1 MSGVDGDLL
10 TALAHVVGSQG
21 VVTDPKR
28 LEVLSRD
35 HFWFSPVLTPLL
47 TGKRAEAAVIPRTV
61 DELVAVV
68 ALAARERVP
77 ITMRGSGT
85 GNYGQGVPLKGGLLL
100 STVGLRG
107 ILQLTPE
114 RATVQA
120 GVKLGVLER
129 EARRL
134 GAELRMYPSTYLT
147 ATAGGFLAG
156 GAGGV
161 GSVTW
166 GTLWDEGNVLGTTVV
181 TVEEAPRVVE
191 VTGAEDLLGVIHSCG
206 LTGVIADLTL
216 ALAPARPWAQ
226 FAAAFPDFESAF
238 HFGASLAYDEGVP
251 KRLVS
256 LHEWPL
262 PSFFPRL
269 VQAGVVREGRAL
281 VLLELD
287 LNPHELERRA
297 LEHGG
302 DVTFY
307 GPPETYHRGGLPL
320 SDFSWNHTTLWAIKA
335 DPGLTYLQDAYD
347 PARALEQYR
356 TRKARFGGDL
366 LAHIEFMRT
375 RGRVIPQGMSVVR
388 FRDKAY
394 LGEMITFTES
404 LGMRV
409 ADPHTHKLDEDS
421 RWNGLPVLSAKR
433 RWDPFGLLNPGHL
446 NAWEDDGTPPR

>member
-1 MSGVDGDLL
+1 VRAVERSLL
-10 TALAHVVGSQG
+10 EALARIVGPQG
-21 VVTDPKR
+21 VVNDPKR
-28 LEVLSRD
+28 LVVLSRD
-35 HFWFSPVLTPLL
+35 HFWFSPVLKPLL
-47 TGKRAEAAVIPRTV
+47 TGKRAEAAVTPRTV
-61 DELVAVV
+61 DELVAVI

-77 ITMRGSGT
+77 VTMRGSGT
-85 GNYGQGVPLKGGLLL
+85 GNYGQGVPLRGGLLL
-100 STVGLRG
+100 STAGLKG
-107 ILQLTPE
+107 IVQLTPE

-166 GTLWDEGNVLGTTVV
+166 GTLWDEGNVLGATVV
-181 TVEEAPRVVE
+181 TVEEMPRVLE
-191 VTGAEDLLGVIHSCG
+191 VAGAEDLLGVIHSCG
-206 LTGVIADLTL
+206 LTGVIVDLTL

-226 FAAAFPDFESAF
+226 FAAAFPDFGRAF
-238 HFGASLAYDEGVP
+238 HFGTSLAYDDGIP

-262 PSFFPRL
+262 PSLFPRL
-269 VQAGVVREGRAL
+269 VQEGVVREGQAL
-281 VLLELD
+281 ALLELD

-302 DVTFY
+302 EVTFY

-356 TRKARFGGDL
+356 ARKARFGGDL

-394 LGEMITFTES
+394 LDEMIAFTES
-404 LGMRV
+404 LGMNV
-409 ADPHTHKLDEDS
+409 ANPHTHKLDEDS
-421 RWNGLPVLSAKR
+421 RWNGLPVLQAKR

-446 NAWEDDGTPPR
+446 NTWEDDGTPPH